1 MLQSNI
7 EGNEAINFDMGKLE
21 LEFDYDTDM
30 DLLESGK
37 RMLNIDLY
45 HAVEWFVTED
55 PFRLVSNLE
64 I

>member
-21 LEFDYDTDM
+21 LEFDYDTDL